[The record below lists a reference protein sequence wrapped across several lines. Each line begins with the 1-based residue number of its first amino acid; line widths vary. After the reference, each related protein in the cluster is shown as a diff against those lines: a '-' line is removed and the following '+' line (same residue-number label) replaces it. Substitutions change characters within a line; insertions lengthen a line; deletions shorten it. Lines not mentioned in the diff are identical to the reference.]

1 MSGLLLLIPIA
12 VFLGALAL
20 TAFLW
25 ALRNGQ
31 YDDLEGASQRVLN
44 DDEPPNPPETRV

>member
-12 VFLGALAL
+12 IVMGLLAL
-20 TAFLW
+20 VAFLW

-31 YDDLEGASQRVLN
+31 YEDLEGASQRIL
-44 DDEPPNPPETRV
+44 DDDD

>member
-12 VFLGALAL
+12 IVMGLLAL
-20 TAFLW
+20 VAFLW

-31 YDDLEGASQRVLN
+31 YEDLDGGSQRILDE
-44 DDEPPNPPETRV
+44 DD